1 MKTDKIKFIDKNG
14 DTFGEI
20 IPGKDGPIMVG
31 DTARINEVLKTVQDE
46 KQPQT
51 PVETII

>member
-31 DTARINEVLKTVQDE
+31 DTARINEVLKTVPE
-46 KQPQT
+46 ENHPKT
-51 PVETII
+51 PAEIII